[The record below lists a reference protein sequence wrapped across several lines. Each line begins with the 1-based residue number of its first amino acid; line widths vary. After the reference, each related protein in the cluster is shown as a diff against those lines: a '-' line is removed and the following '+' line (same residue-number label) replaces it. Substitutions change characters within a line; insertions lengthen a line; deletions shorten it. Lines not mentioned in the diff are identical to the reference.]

1 MTERK
6 TLMIALLVVIELSV
20 FSQANTRQKPD
31 GSRVSTASAK
41 VRLSKFLTE
50 NHVPGAAVAVSVGG
64 KVIWAEGFGF
74 ADVEQQVPVD
84 PSRTLFR
91 IASISKPLTAT
102 GMAILMEQGKIH
114 PDSSVHHY
122 LPRFPKKKF
131 RPTVRQVAGHIGGIR
146 HYRGNENFSN
156 IPYKDVTSGL
166 SIFQDDSLMHPP
178 GSAYLY
184 SSYGYNLLGAVVE
197 SASGTSFLTFIQR
210 NVLDPLGMK
219 STTADR
225 QDSLIRWRGRFYE
238 HDGRPSPAVDN
249 SYKWAGGG
257 YLSTATDLITFGN
270 SYLSGKILQPSTIR
284 QLTATQYL
292 RNGQSTGYGMGWSGG
307 TDASGRRY
315 FGHSGG
321 AVGGTCIL
329 TIYPDENMVIV
340 LLTNMSGVPLHH
352 LPEELASDILV
363 KTKGNSR

>member
-1 MTERK
+1 
-6 TLMIALLVVIELSV
+6 MIALLAVMELSV
-20 FSQANTRQKPD
+20 FGQTKANRKPEE
-31 GSRVSTASAK
+31 SSFPIASAK
-41 VRLSKFLTE
+41 ARLTKFLTE
-50 NHVPGAAVAVSVGG
+50 NHVPGAAVAASVGG
-64 KVIWAEGFGF
+64 KLVWAQGFGM

-84 PSRTLFR
+84 PYRTLFR
-91 IASISKPLTAT
+91 IASISKPITAT

-114 PDSSVHHY
+114 PDSSVYHY

-156 IPYKDVTSGL
+156 IPFKDITSGL
-166 SIFQDDSLMHPP
+166 AIFQDDSLMHPP

-197 SASGTSFLTFIQR
+197 SASGTSFLTFIQK
-210 NVLDPLGMK
+210 NVLDRIGMK

-225 QDSLIRWRGRFYE
+225 QDSLIAWRGRYYE
-238 HDGRPSPAVDN
+238 RDGRPSPTVDN

-270 SYLSGKILQPSTIR
+270 SCLSGKVLQPSTIR
-284 QLTATQYL
+284 QLTTTQHL
-292 RNGQSTGYGMGWSGG
+292 SNGQPTGYGMGWSGG

-329 TIYPDENMVIV
+329 TIYPDQQMVIV

-352 LPEELASDILV
+352 LPEKLASDILTI
-363 KTKGNSR
+363 TKSISR